1 MFKGCPYDQY
11 QLILPLSFVN
21 LVGTYRFTMEKQ
33 LQDNY
38 VQISTNMP
46 IWDHFFTVAPLIIV
60 GTKEGNGYDMAPKH
74 MATPLGP
81 SNYFGFLCT
90 PKHSTYHNIK
100 EKKEFSVSFPIP
112 DQVLLASLGASPRNP
127 DLEKS
132 EQIVAS
138 LPTVKATTI
147 DALFIQYSY
156 LYLECELF
164 KIIDGFDDHSFITGK
179 IKTAFVHK
187 DYLRLS
193 EMDEQGQINEFPLLA
208 YLPPGRFASIA
219 QTYNFPFPK
228 GFKK

>member
-1 MFKGCPYDQY
+1 
-11 QLILPLSFVN
+11 
-21 LVGTYRFTMEKQ
+21 MEKQ

-38 VQISTNMP
+38 VQISTNRP

-60 GTKEGNGYDMAPKH
+60 GTKEGDGYDMAPKH

-90 PKHSTYHNIK
+90 PNHSTYHNVK
-100 EKKEFSVSFPIP
+100 ETKEFSISFPIP

-132 EQIVAS
+132 VQIIGS
-138 LPTVKATTI
+138 LPTVNTTTI
-147 DALFIQYSY
+147 DALFIKDSY
-156 LYLECELF
+156 LYMECQLF

-187 DYLRLS
+187 DYLRVS
-193 EMDEQGQINEFPLLA
+193 EMDEQQQINEFPLLA
-208 YLPPGRFASIA
+208 YLPPGRFASID

>member
-1 MFKGCPYDQY
+1 MIAMENKLKNHYV
-11 QLILPLSFVN
+11 PLTTTS
-21 LVGTYRFTMEKQ
+21 
-33 LQDNY
+33 
-38 VQISTNMP
+38 P

-60 GTKEGNGYDMAPKH
+60 GTKEGDGYDMAPKH

-90 PKHSTYHNIK
+90 PHHTTYHNVK
-100 EKKEFSVSFPIP
+100 ETKEFSVSFPIP
-112 DQVLLASLGASPRNP
+112 DQVLLASLGASPRIP
-127 DLEKS
+127 DMEKS

-138 LPTVKATTI
+138 LPTVKATAI
-147 DALFIQYSY
+147 DALFIENSY

-164 KIIDGFDDHSFITGK
+164 KIIDGFGEHSFITGK
-179 IKTAFVHK
+179 IKSAFVHK
-187 DYLRLS
+187 DYKRVS
-193 EMDEQGQINEFPLLA
+193 EMDEQQHINEHPLLA